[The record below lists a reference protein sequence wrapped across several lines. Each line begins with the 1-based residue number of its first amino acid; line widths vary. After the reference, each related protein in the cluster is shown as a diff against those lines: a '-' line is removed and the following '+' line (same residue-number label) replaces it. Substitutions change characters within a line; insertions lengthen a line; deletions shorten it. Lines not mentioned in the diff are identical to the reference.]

1 MSKKNTLITIVF
13 LLMLAFII
21 TGCTPSSGGEGG
33 NGGDGEEISVSQLDK
48 NYYAAGEELEFTISG
63 LRPNEEVKIGMP
75 IRTGV
80 GFGWASNE
88 HVLTSGMQKDDQGH
102 LFWFGTTDEYG
113 ELLVSGEVGP
123 GLPYG
128 ELHVTLPDYDITIDN
143 NLALHAEDGKFV
155 HVGEPTP

>member
-1 MSKKNTLITIVF
+1 MSKKNTLITVVF

-48 NYYAAGEELEFTISG
+48 NYYAAGEELEFAISG

-88 HVLTSGMQKDDQGH
+88 YVLTTNMQEVEDDR
-102 LFWFGTTDEYG
+102 LYWVGTTDGNGVLTVE
-113 ELLVSGEVGP
+113 GEVGP
-123 GLPYG
+123 DLPDG
-128 ELHVTLPDYDITIDN
+128 VLHITLPDYGYYIDN
-143 NLALHAEDGKFV
+143 AIELQDNQGIGV